1 MNALIPA
8 TKSGSSVRL
17 KVQALP
23 RLRGLALSTPTAPEN
38 GPVQAGWRMRSGRRA
53 VGAGRAGS
61 GVEGAEPPPPG
72 AVRVPAPW
80 PPAFGR
86 RVFAGEYRFRSPGVA
101 ASRVSLGGPGRS
113 EELSLRGRGVRG
125 GRGTLTCPPSGSKLA
140 RPAVCHPA
148 GTSRPPGG
156 LGPLRWVLPG
166 RWSRPELPAL
176 GHSLGRACRPSLP
189 AGIGP
194 AAALEPVTLGELL
207 LTPSVSL
214 LACEVGITQR
224 LGCEKGSPEHRV

>member
-1 MNALIPA
+1 MGLSRPDGACA
-8 TKSGSSVRL
+8 SGGERW
-17 KVQALP
+17 
-23 RLRGLALSTPTAPEN
+23 GLAARGQAWRARNPRRPELF
-38 GPVQAGWRMRSGRRA
+38 GFRRPGRRLL
-53 VGAGRAGS
+53 GA
-61 GVEGAEPPPPG
+61 
-72 AVRVPAPW
+72 
-80 PPAFGR
+80 
-86 RVFAGEYRFRSPGVA
+86 VFAGGYRFRSPGVA

-113 EELSLRGRGVRG
+113 EERSLRGRGVRG
-125 GRGTLTCPPSGSKLA
+125 GRGTLTCPPSGPKLA
-140 RPAVCHPA
+140 RAAVCHPA

-176 GHSLGRACRPSLP
+176 GHSLGRALVVESRLRCRPSLP
-189 AGIGP
+189 AGIGL

-214 LACEVGITQR
+214 LACEMGITQR